1 MGERLSIPLM
11 PLAIEIYIIGEICDI
26 SRITLFLI
34 AFYKNIGN
42 IVLRFVIGYYFKIH
56 RSLKRRTWLGNRWF
70 AATQERQGYMADK
83 TIPRPVQPKRKK
95 VKVLVPLAK
104 KKKVKHAKETDPLAL
119 YLKQISRYPLLTAE
133 EEISIG
139 AKIQDAR
146 LQVRLLD
153 ESRLTSGLSDEAW
166 ANERTQWE
174 RELIAIKNR
183 MISSN
188 LRLVVSIAK
197 NYQHRGLGL
206 LDLIDEGNIG
216 LIEAVERFDY
226 TRGCRFSTYGTWWIR
241 QAIIK
246 SLADKG
252 RVIRIPIHML
262 NTIKKCYFVA
272 KQLTQDLGRDP
283 YPEELA
289 EKLGMEPKKVK
300 EIMKLSQET
309 ASLDTTV
316 DEDNV
321 THLSDLI
328 KDENVVEPFEEVFSM
343 ALQDTLGDVLK
354 NLSQREITI
363 IKLRY
368 GLNGEG
374 PRTLEET
381 GKLLGI
387 TRERVRQIQEKAIQ
401 KLKELQELSAFQ
413 EES

>member
-1 MGERLSIPLM
+1 MSDG
-11 PLAIEIYIIGEICDI
+11 
-26 SRITLFLI
+26 
-34 AFYKNIGN
+34 AFSK
-42 IVLRFVIGYYFKIH
+42 
-56 RSLKRRTWLGNRWF
+56 
-70 AATQERQGYMADK
+70 
-83 TIPRPVQPKRKK
+83 PVQQKKKKSKAHLPLIKRKK
-95 VKVLVPLAK
+95 Q
-104 KKKVKHAKETDPLAL
+104 KHAKETDPLAL
-119 YLKQISRYPLLTAE
+119 YLKQISKYPLLTGE
-133 EEISIG
+133 EELQIG
-139 AKIQDAR
+139 EKIQRDRAIIVALQASHEAGEIGDEVYAKEKLR
-146 LQVRLLD
+146 LD
-153 ESRLTSGLSDEAW
+153 
-166 ANERTQWE
+166 
-174 RELIAIKNR
+174 RELIATKNR

-197 NYQHRGLGL
+197 NYQHRGLSL

-272 KQLTQDLGRDP
+272 KQLTQELGRDP
-283 YPEELA
+283 NPEELA
-289 EKLGMEPKKVK
+289 DKLGMDSRKVK

-328 KDENVVEPFEEVFSM
+328 KDENVAEPFEEVFSM
-343 ALQDTLGDVLK
+343 ALQDTLGNVLK

-363 IKLRY
+363 IQLRY

-401 KLKELQELSAFQ
+401 KLKELQELSEYQ
-413 EES
+413 GST

>member
-1 MGERLSIPLM
+1 MTDDFTEYPGKVGPVTE
-11 PLAIEIYIIGEICDI
+11 
-26 SRITLFLI
+26 
-34 AFYKNIGN
+34 
-42 IVLRFVIGYYFKIH
+42 
-56 RSLKRRTWLGNRWF
+56 
-70 AATQERQGYMADK
+70 K
-83 TIPRPVQPKRKK
+83 TSPKPPQPKKK
-95 VKVLVPLAK
+95 PKVAAISK
-104 KKKVKHAKETDPLAL
+104 KKKPKHPKETDPLAL

-133 EEISIG
+133 DEIKIG
-139 AKIQDAR
+139 EAIQTMRAR
-146 LQVRLLD
+146 LKVPAAA
-153 ESRLTSGLSDEAW
+153 SDGSPVATPPPEGA
-166 ANERTQWE
+166 ERERME
-174 RELIAIKNR
+174 RELVSVKNH
-183 MISSN
+183 MITSN

-197 NYQHRGLGL
+197 NYQHRGLSL

-283 YPEELA
+283 KPEELA
-289 EKLGMEPKKVK
+289 EKLGMDAKRVK

-328 KDENVVEPFEEVFSM
+328 KDDNAAEPFEEVFSM
-343 ALQDTLGDVLK
+343 TLQDTLGDVLK

-387 TRERVRQIQEKAIQ
+387 TRERVRQIQEKAVQ
-401 KLKELQELSAFQ
+401 KLKDLQELSDYRG
-413 EES
+413 ER

>member
-1 MGERLSIPLM
+1 MSES
-11 PLAIEIYIIGEICDI
+11 
-26 SRITLFLI
+26 
-34 AFYKNIGN
+34 AFPM
-42 IVLRFVIGYYFKIH
+42 
-56 RSLKRRTWLGNRWF
+56 RT
-70 AATQERQGYMADK
+70 
-83 TIPRPVQPKRKK
+83 V
-95 VKVLVPLAK
+95 AK
-104 KKKVKHAKETDPLAL
+104 KKKTTPAFILKKHKKLKHPKETDPLAL

-133 EEISIG
+133 EELALGERIVRSRALVQRIDQEENLG
-139 AKIQDAR
+139 KIPVKR
-146 LQVRLLD
+146 LAERA
-153 ESRLTSGLSDEAW
+153 ESD
-166 ANERTQWE
+166 
-174 RELIAIKNR
+174 RELVHCKNR

-197 NYQHRGLGL
+197 NYQHRGLSL

-272 KQLTQDLGRDP
+272 KQLTQELGRDP
-283 YPEELA
+283 NPEELA
-289 EKLGMEPKKVK
+289 EKLGMDSRKVK

-328 KDENVVEPFEEVFSM
+328 KDETAVEPFEEVFSM
-343 ALQDTLGDVLK
+343 TLQDTLGSVLK
-354 NLSQREITI
+354 NLNQREMTI
-363 IKLRY
+363 ITLRY

-381 GKLLGI
+381 GKILGI

-401 KLKELQELSAFQ
+401 KLKELQQLSEYQ
-413 EES
+413 DQC

>member
-1 MGERLSIPLM
+1 MGKVGSMTSGTSP
-11 PLAIEIYIIGEICDI
+11 
-26 SRITLFLI
+26 
-34 AFYKNIGN
+34 K
-42 IVLRFVIGYYFKIH
+42 
-56 RSLKRRTWLGNRWF
+56 
-70 AATQERQGYMADK
+70 
-83 TIPRPVQPKRKK
+83 PVQPRKK
-95 VKVLVPLAK
+95 AK
-104 KKKVKHAKETDPLAL
+104 LDTSSLTKRRKVKHPKETDPLAL
-119 YLKQISRYPLLTAE
+119 YLKQISRYALLTAE
-133 EEISIG
+133 EEMQIG
-139 AKIQDAR
+139 AAIQRLRAVTADKTTEAGEGEAAR
-146 LQVRLLD
+146 L
-153 ESRLTSGLSDEAW
+153 
-166 ANERTQWE
+166 
-174 RELIAIKNR
+174 ELIEAKNR

-197 NYQHRGLGL
+197 NYQHRGLTL

-272 KQLTQDLGRDP
+272 KQLTQELGRDP
-283 YPEELA
+283 RPEELA
-289 EKLGMEPKKVK
+289 EKLGMEAKRVK

-309 ASLDTTV
+309 ASLDSTV

-328 KDENVVEPFEEVFSM
+328 KDDSVVEPFEEVFSM
-343 ALQDTLGDVLK
+343 TIQETLGNVLK

-363 IKLRY
+363 IQLRY

-374 PRTLEET
+374 SRTLEET

-401 KLKELQELSAFQ
+401 KLKELQELSEYQ
-413 EES
+413 GYL